1 MSVTPKETNNTDT
14 SGSITLDTFPKL
26 LLDHVKMRPNKPAIR
41 EKDLGIWQTW
51 TWSQTAEEVNALANG
66 LAAIGFKRGDKLAI
80 VGNNRPRLYWG
91 MCAAQSLGGIP
102 VPVYQDSVADEIQY
116 VLDHS
121 EVRFALVEDQEQ
133 VDKMLEIYDR
143 CPAMEEIIYDDPRG
157 LRDYDKTHLH
167 DFEQLQIKGRKFAK
181 ENTDYVSQEIDKG
194 SGSDIG
200 IFLYTSGTTGKPKGV
215 VMTNDNILITAQ
227 NSVIFDNLTENE
239 EIVSY
244 LPMAWVGDHIF
255 SYAQAYLTGFCVN
268 CPENTET
275 VSTDLREIGPTY
287 YFAPPRVFE
296 NILTTVTIRMH
307 DASKL
312 KQKMFNYFMGIA
324 KKTGVDILDGK
335 QVSTKER
342 FLYWLGNIMVYAPL
356 KNTMGFSRIRLA
368 YTAGEAIGPEIFDFF
383 RSLGINMKQ
392 LYGQTEAAVFITMQ
406 PDGEIFADTVGIPAP
421 GVDVKVNDDGEVIY
435 RGPGVFHSYYKNEES
450 TKETKN
456 AEGWVLTGDAGYFAE
471 NGHLKII
478 DRAKDVG
485 KFVDG
490 TMFAPK
496 YIENKLKFF
505 PHIKE
510 VVAIGDGKDHC
521 TAFINIDL
529 EAVGNWAERNNV
541 AYASYQEL
549 AGHEEVYKMMLESIQ
564 QVNEDLSTDSLMSKS
579 QIHRFLILH
588 KELDPDDGELTRT
601 GKVRRRIVGEKY
613 DVLIDALYN
622 GAKDCYINTEVA
634 FEDGRKGS
642 IEATLN
648 IAEAKTY
655 TPAPSS
661 GSIS

>member
-1 MSVTPKETNNTDT
+1 MSESNK
-14 SGSITLDTFPKL
+14 LDTFPKL
-26 LLDHVKMRPNKPAIR
+26 LLDHAKKRPNKDAIR
-41 EKDLGIWQTW
+41 EKDLGIWQSW
-51 TWSQTAEEVNALANG
+51 TWSQAADEIIALANG
-66 LAAIGFKRGDKLAI
+66 LASLGFKRGDKLAI

-91 MCAAQSLGGIP
+91 MCAAQCLGGIP
-102 VPVYQDSVADEIQY
+102 VPVYQDSVADEMQY

-121 EVRFALVEDQEQ
+121 EVRFTLVEDQEQ
-133 VDKMLEIYDR
+133 VDKMLEIFDR
-143 CPAMEEIIYDDPRG
+143 CPAMEQIIYDDPRG
-157 LRDYDKTHLH
+157 LRDYDKANLH
-167 DFEQLQIKGRKFAK
+167 DFEDLQELGRNFAK
-181 ENTDYVSQEIDKG
+181 KKPGYLDQEINKG
-194 SGSDIG
+194 SGADIG

-215 VMTNDNILITAQ
+215 VMTNDNIIITAI
-227 NSVIFDNLTENE
+227 NSVNFDQLTEND

-255 SYAQAYLTGFCVN
+255 SYAQAYVTGFCVN
-268 CPENTET
+268 CPESADT

-287 YFAPPRVFE
+287 YFAPPAIFE
-296 NILTTVTIRMH
+296 NILTSVTIRMM

-312 KQKMFNYFMGIA
+312 KQKMFHYFMGVA
-324 KKTGVDILDGK
+324 KSTGVAMLDGK
-335 QVSTKER
+335 HVTAKER
-342 FLYWLGNIMVYAPL
+342 FLYWLGNILVYAPL

-368 YTAGEAIGPEIFDFF
+368 YTAGEAIGPELFDFF
-383 RSLGINMKQ
+383 RSLGINIKQ

-406 PDGEIFADTVGIPAP
+406 PDGEIYADTVGIPAP
-421 GVDVKVNDDGEVIY
+421 DVEVKVNDDGEVIY

-456 AEGWVLTGDAGYFAE
+456 EEGWVLTGDAGYFAD

-485 KFVDG
+485 KFSNG
-490 TMFAPK
+490 SMFAPK

-510 VVAIGDGKDHC
+510 VVALGDGKDHC

-529 EAVGNWAERNNV
+529 EAVGNWAERNNLP
-541 AYASYQEL
+541 YASYQEL
-549 AGHEEVYKMMLESIQ
+549 AGHELVYQMMLESIEQ
-564 QVNEDLSTDSLMSKS
+564 TNKDLSTDSLMSNS

-601 GKVRRRIVGEKY
+601 GKVRRRIVAEKY
-613 DVLIDALYN
+613 NVLIDALYN

-648 IAEAKTY
+648 IVEAKTFK
-655 TPAPSS
+655 PVVSS
-661 GSIS
+661 GSTN